1 MMPVFRSFKFVIIVS
16 LILLVSCSDPHN
28 IQEIEAALNNYDR
41 LIQKTDA
48 DSLALL
54 YTEDGQ
60 LSNIAHGRD
69 SIRKFFFTLKDVKV
83 LSQSS
88 FTESIQIDGNSAI
101 QKGTYFQEA
110 VAPPA
115 DTLKMRGQFMVNWE
129 WVKEHGWLIKQ
140 MDTKPVD

>member
-1 MMPVFRSFKFVIIVS
+1 MIPASRFCKFVIIFN
-16 LILLVSCSDPHN
+16 LILLGSCSSRHS

-69 SIRKFFFTLKDVKV
+69 SIRKFFFTLKDIKI
-83 LSQSS
+83 LSHSS
-88 FTESIQIDGNSAI
+88 LTESVEINGNSAV

-115 DTLKMRGQFMVNWE
+115 DTLKMRGLFMVNWE
-129 WVKEHGWLIKQ
+129 WVKGHGWLIKQ
-140 MDTKPVD
+140 MDTKPID